1 MLTALRGF
9 CVSCLLVL
17 QVVTVGCS
25 SAPEAAPQQVN
36 LLREVDG
43 MLRMANGRK
52 IGKGPELTNLETNF
66 PLGAAAVKSGEIV
79 ILWGVKMASEDGSGA
94 TGEVVAYEK
103 STPTSG
109 GYVLLQ
115 NGQVKKMT
123 SAEFE
128 SAPKPKQ

>member
-1 MLTALRGF
+1 MLLTTRAF
-9 CVSCLLVL
+9 LLACIL
-17 QVVTVGCS
+17 LLPVGCS
-25 SAPEAAPQQVN
+25 SKQEAAPQQVN

-52 IGKGPELTNLETNF
+52 ISKGPEFTNLETNF
-66 PLGAAAVKSGEIV
+66 PLGAAAVKSGDIV
-79 ILWGVKMASEDGSGA
+79 VLWGVKMASEDGSGA

-103 STPTSG
+103 VVPTAG

-123 SAEFE
+123 TAEFE
-128 SAPKPKQ
+128 AAPKPKQ